1 MKTCDELLIEYQ
13 NEFIDL
19 VERRTETNTA
29 LTDLQRKYLIM
40 QEKKLKMSN
49 DIENQKQSLVD
60 LKRRI
65 EVKNGA
71 IVRINKQFS
80 DEKTNYNSSVEA
92 IEDKRALE
100 VNTMSNIINEVS
112 SFLVKVVMEIP
123 TYVGG
128 KHMVVGF
135 DKSNQRTFETPSI
148 KEECAK
154 GVFNNYVD
162 IILPFFDPLPSS
174 SCPRSY

>member
-1 MKTCDELLIEYQ
+1 
-13 NEFIDL
+13 
-19 VERRTETNTA
+19 
-29 LTDLQRKYLIM
+29 M

-100 VNTMSNIINEVS
+100 VNTMSNLINEVS
-112 SFLVKVVMEIP
+112 SCLVKVVIGIP

-128 KHMVVGF
+128 ESMC
-135 DKSNQRTFETPSI
+135 D
-148 KEECAK
+148 
-154 GVFNNYVD
+154 NYVPQWWVELD
-162 IILPFFDPLPSS
+162 DELS
-174 SCPRSY
+174 

>member
-1 MKTCDELLIEYQ
+1 MKTCDELVIEYQ

-19 VERRTETNTA
+19 VEKRTETNTA

-100 VNTMSNIINEVS
+100 VNTMSNLINEVS
-112 SFLVKVVMEIP
+112 SCLVKVVMGIP
-123 TYVGG
+123 KYLCGWG
-128 KHMVVGF
+128 EHGC
-135 DKSNQRTFETPSI
+135 E
-148 KEECAK
+148 
-154 GVFNNYVD
+154 
-162 IILPFFDPLPSS
+162 
-174 SCPRSY
+174 